1 MARMPRVVVPGY
13 PHHVIQRGARRMQ
26 TFFGPQ
32 DYRYYLRLMQRF
44 KDEFDVAVWAYCL
57 MPNHVHFIAVPQ
69 KADGLAKLFS
79 QVHRRYA
86 RKINMRE
93 DWRGHLWQERFH
105 SYVMDE
111 PHTLAAARYIERNP
125 VAANLC
131 EVPQDWPWSSA
142 RAHLSGRDDR
152 VVTVEPMLRLIKDWR
167 RYLSQEGDGATE
179 RLAIQ
184 HASRTGRPMGS
195 EAFVST
201 LEQLT
206 GRELILRRPGRKPLL
221 EK

>member
-1 MARMPRVVVPGY
+1 MARMPRLVVPGY

-26 TFFGPQ
+26 TFFGVD
-32 DYRYYLRLMQRF
+32 DYRLYLRLMQRF
-44 KDEFDVAVWAYCL
+44 KEECGVAVWAYCL
-57 MPNHVHFIAVPQ
+57 MPNHVHFIVVPQ
-69 KADGLAKLFS
+69 EADGLARLFS

-86 RKINMRE
+86 RKINLRE

-105 SYVMDE
+105 SCVMDE
-111 PHTLAAARYIERNP
+111 AHTIAAARYIERNP
-125 VAANLC
+125 VTANLC
-131 EVPQDWPWSSA
+131 EQANDWPWSSA
-142 RAHLSGRDDR
+142 RAHLSGRDDS
-152 VVTVEPMLRLIKDWR
+152 VVTVEPMLRLINDWG
-167 RYLSQEGDGATE
+167 RYLVKEDDEATE